1 MATTSE
7 ARALPFFSDLYGL
20 PLESGYIW
28 IGQPGLD
35 PRAYPQTI
43 YSDSSS
49 ETVLEQPVRTT
60 HGRAV
65 SGGAQVHMF
74 CQIPYSIVVQ
84 DAQGRT
90 VYAAMN
96 EIDPIFTSLS
106 TSSVQS
112 ASDLADLRA
121 RSGPSTNLVWVAAF
135 GMYRNIPS
143 DNTSPEQIPFV
154 IVGNDGARYYL
165 DLHYANLNYA
175 KVSEPAS
182 NPNSAG
188 LWLSYNDQ
196 ANGAGRLTNNQGTGT
211 GGLVIRNVDVTNST
225 ETGRVTIAQDGSI
238 STSGNISTQDAN
250 ITSATSLVT
259 LGGILAFVADGSRSL
274 QWDGTKY
281 SMPAA
286 DLYVNGGRVYHANW
300 FNPLVLNGVGNTR
313 IFTVFSAAVGTTFTA
328 PGGAPGTW
336 LSTGIF
342 NDHDNNGATIGVRI
356 A

>member
-20 PLESGYIW
+20 ALESGSIW

-43 YSDSSS
+43 YSDASS
-49 ETVLEQPVRTT
+49 ETVLQQPVRTT

-74 CQIPYSIVVQ
+74 CQIPYSILVQ

-135 GMYRNIPS
+135 GMYRYIPS

-154 IVGNDGARYYL
+154 IVGNDGSRYYL
-165 DLHYANLNYA
+165 DLHYGNLAYA
-175 KVSEPAS
+175 RVSAVAADPD
-182 NPNSAG
+182 SAG
-188 LWLSYNDQ
+188 LWLSYNDS
-196 ANGAGRLTNNQGTGT
+196 ADGAGRLTTNQGASGT
-211 GGLVIRNVDVTNST
+211 GGLVIRNVNVDNST
-225 ETGRVTIAQDGSI
+225 ETGRVTVTQNGSI
-238 STSGNISTQDAN
+238 VSTGAINSNGNIQSAN
-250 ITSATSLVT
+250 NVIAN
-259 LGGILAFVADGSRSL
+259 GGIVAVTADGSRSL
-274 QWDGTKY
+274 QWTGTQY
-281 SMPAA
+281 SMSGAE
-286 DLYVNGGRVYHANW
+286 LYVNGGHVYHTNW

-313 IFTVFSAAVGTTFTA
+313 IFTVFSAAVGSTFTA
-328 PGGAPGTW
+328 PGGVPGTW